1 MDSRRNINSIN
12 VIYPRRKLGMRS
24 VRVLFFFG
32 RALMSTLFWDIF
44 LRRIGFRKYAQRTA
58 VGRYRDIAQEY
69 RRLAIRLGGVWIKV
83 GQFLSSRIDVLP
95 EAITTELSGLQDE
108 VPSESIEAMM
118 SVIRQEFGPSWETR
132 FPRLDPEPLAS
143 ASLGQVHRA
152 RLEGGETVVVKI
164 QRPGIQ
170 ELIRVDLASLARVI
184 GWLKHYRPVSRR
196 VNLDALLDEFSR
208 TLWEEVDYLAEAKNA
223 IRFQVMFED
232 DPQVRI
238 PLVYEAYTTKYV
250 LTLEDVYF
258 IKITDYA
265 AIEASGVDRAEV
277 ADRLFHTYLKQIFEE
292 GIFHAD
298 PHPGNLFVEPLEE
311 GAWRLIFVD
320 FGMIGRVNESTREGL
335 RDLAIAVGTQDLE
348 RLMRAYQELN
358 ILLPSADLERIK
370 QAEAMVFDRFWG
382 KSMRELTQIDH
393 REMRAFA
400 REYRDLLYE
409 MPFQIPGD
417 IIFLGRCVAILSGMC
432 TGLYEDFNLFEG
444 LRPFADKLLAEEDGA
459 WLDLLLEQL
468 GEQARALSRLPKR
481 LDATLALIERGQLKV
496 IADVTPELEAQLKG
510 LTTSINRLVWVFLF
524 GVLFLAGTFF
534 YARDFEVF
542 AMIVYA
548 LSVIVLARIV
558 FL

>member
-1 MDSRRNINSIN
+1 MNSKQDINSTS
-12 VIYPRRKLGMRS
+12 VVYPRRILRMRS

-32 RALMSTLFWDIF
+32 RALISTLFWDVF

-58 VGRYRDIAQEY
+58 MGRYQSIAQGY
-69 RRLAIRLGGVWIKV
+69 KRLAIRLGGVWIKV
-83 GQFLSSRIDVLP
+83 GQFLSARIDVLP
-95 EAITTELSGLQDE
+95 EAITAELSELQDE
-108 VPSESIEAMM
+108 VPAESIEAMTA
-118 SVIRQEFGPSWETR
+118 VLVQEFGPSWETR
-132 FPRLDPEPLAS
+132 FPWLDPEPLAS

-184 GWLKHYRPVSRR
+184 GWLKHYRPISRR
-196 VNLDALLDEFSR
+196 VNLDALMDEFSR
-208 TLWEEVDYLAEAKNA
+208 TLWEEVDYIAEAKNA
-223 IRFQVMFED
+223 IRFQKMFED

-238 PLVYEAYTTKYV
+238 PLIYEESTTKFV

-265 AIEASGVDRAEV
+265 AIDASGVDRADV

-292 GIFHAD
+292 GFFHAD

-320 FGMIGRVNESTREGL
+320 FGMVGRVHESTREGL

-358 ILLPSADLERIK
+358 ILLPSADLERIM

-393 REMRAFA
+393 REMREFA

-409 MPFQIPGD
+409 MPFQVPED
-417 IIFLGRCVAILSGMC
+417 IVFLVRSVAILSGMC

-444 LRPFADKLLAEEDGA
+444 LRPFAQKLLAEEGGA
-459 WLDLLLEQL
+459 WLDVLLEQL

-481 LDATLALIERGQLKV
+481 LDHTLALIERGQLKV
-496 IADVTPELEAQLKG
+496 IADVTPELESQIKG
-510 LTTSINRLVWVFLF
+510 LTKSINRLIWVFLF

-534 YARDFEVF
+534 YARDFEFF
-542 AMIVYA
+542 AMVVYG
-548 LSVIVLARIV
+548 LSVIALIRMV
-558 FL
+558 FM

>member
-1 MDSRRNINSIN
+1 
-12 VIYPRRKLGMRS
+12 
-24 VRVLFFFG
+24 
-32 RALMSTLFWDIF
+32 MSTLFWDVF
-44 LRRIGFRKYAQRTA
+44 LRRIGFRKYTQRTA
-58 VGRYRDIAQEY
+58 IGRYRSIAQGY
-69 RRLAIRLGGVWIKV
+69 KHLALRLGGVWIKV
-83 GQFLSSRIDVLP
+83 GQFLSARIDVLP
-95 EAITTELSGLQDE
+95 EVITAELSDLQDE
-108 VPSESIEAMM
+108 VPAESIEAMT
-118 SVIRQEFGPSWETR
+118 SVLNQEFGPSWETR
-132 FPRLDPEPLAS
+132 FPWLDPEPLAS

-170 ELIRVDLASLARVI
+170 ELIQVDLASLARVI

-208 TLWEEVDYLAEAKNA
+208 TLWEEVDYIAEAKNA
-223 IRFQVMFED
+223 IRFHEMFAD

-238 PLVYEAYTTKYV
+238 PLVYEESTTKLV

-265 AIEASGVDRAEV
+265 AIDASGVDRAEV

-292 GIFHAD
+292 GFFHAD

-320 FGMIGRVNESTREGL
+320 FGMVGRVTESTREGL

-358 ILLPSADLERIK
+358 ILLPSADLERIM

-393 REMRAFA
+393 REMREFA

-409 MPFQIPGD
+409 MPFQVPED
-417 IIFLGRCVAILSGMC
+417 IIFLVRCVAILSGMC

-444 LRPFADKLLAEEDGA
+444 LRPFAQKLLAEEDSA
-459 WLDLLLEQL
+459 WLDVLLEQL
-468 GEQARALSRLPKR
+468 GEQARALSRLPKK
-481 LDATLALIERGQLKV
+481 LDNALALIERGQLKV
-496 IADVTPELEAQLKG
+496 IADVTPELESQIKG
-510 LTTSINRLVWVFLF
+510 LTKSINRLIWVFLF
-524 GVLFLAGTFF
+524 GVLFLAGTFLYVRGYEPVAIF
-534 YARDFEVF
+534 
-542 AMIVYA
+542 VYGMSA
-548 LSVIVLARIV
+548 IVLVRMV
-558 FL
+558 FM